1 MKILRKRFRPRPLT
15 TRRKIT
21 LAALAAVPVLLIFTF
36 GNRGILKRVELEME
50 SDRLY
55 EQLSA
60 ERSLGDSLRTEIER
74 MKSDSGVVEQLA
86 RERYGMVRSGETIYR
101 VIE

>member
-1 MKILRKRFRPRPLT
+1 MKILRRRFRPRPLT
-15 TRRKIT
+15 TRRKLT
-21 LAALAAVPVLLIFTF
+21 FAALAAVPVLLIFTF

-60 ERSLGDSLRTEIER
+60 ERSLGDSLRTEIAR

-101 VIE
+101 VTE